1 MKRISQLPIAEG
13 TWMAGNQGSLL
24 LIGSKYW
31 FTGTHRYSVSSESSL
46 CPSKENFNLQDRPL
60 SETNREGGE
69 EKKIHTCNLFL
80 FEAKPLSRWKMR

>member
-60 SETNREGGE
+60 SETNREGV
-69 EKKIHTCNLFL
+69 KKKKYTPATYFFL
-80 FEAKPLSRWKMR
+80 KQSL